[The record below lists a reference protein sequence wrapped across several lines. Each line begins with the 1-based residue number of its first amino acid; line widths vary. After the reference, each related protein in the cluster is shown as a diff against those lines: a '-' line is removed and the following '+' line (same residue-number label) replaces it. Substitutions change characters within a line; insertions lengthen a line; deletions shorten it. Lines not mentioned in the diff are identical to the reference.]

1 MWWDLNVVIVGLII
15 LAGLKVL
22 WILEVSIG
30 IVSMETE
37 DFYLTL
43 IFYIDLDIAVAA
55 APQEALGEA
64 SNAGNNN
71 DHPQAEQPDLGNN
84 SSTSK

>member
-1 MWWDLNVVIVGLII
+1 
-15 LAGLKVL
+15 
-22 WILEVSIG
+22 
-30 IVSMETE
+30 METE